1 MFNFFRK
8 NKKKEDTI
16 SRLERTVSLFEE
28 KFILMRHTAKADIFN
43 ETICKGSVIYRLQR
57 IFLDNKYTNLE
68 ELQSSEDY
76 IHLVKIIENS
86 WKSTKADFMNEDNVW
101 MCQKYSTRMIT
112 EIHEVLYT
120 HKLLTIIIR
129 SIYKSNKHKEK
140 AFQLTALEEL
150 LQATRDTLDEIWLD
164 IGCTID
170 TVLTKSEES
179 FIEGICMY
187 TEIKRQFM
195 YHNVEII
202 KEIPNII
209 PKDDLSKVS
218 LRIAEISARSF
229 VVNVMLPVPEM
240 NVDVLQ
246 RSITL
251 NFIEDTVTVYTRSDV
266 LSSIVLLCV

>member
-8 NKKKEDTI
+8 NKKKEYTI

-28 KFILMRHTAKADIFN
+28 KFLLMRHTAKADIFN
-43 ETICKGSVIYRLQR
+43 ESICKGSVIYRLQR

-86 WKSTKADFMNEDNVW
+86 WTGTKADFMNEENIW

-112 EIHEVLYT
+112 EIHDVLYT
-120 HKLLTIIIR
+120 HKLLTIIIQ
-129 SIYKSNKHKEK
+129 SIHKSNKNKEK

-150 LQATRDTLDEIWLD
+150 LQTTRDTLDAMWLD

-170 TVLTKSEES
+170 TDLTKSEES

-195 YHNVEII
+195 YHNVEIV

-218 LRIAEISARSF
+218 LRIAEISAISF

-251 NFIEDTVTVYTRSDV
+251 NFIEDTVTNYTRSDV
-266 LSSIVLLCV
+266 ISSIVLLCI

>member
-28 KFILMRHTAKADIFN
+28 KFTLMRHTAKADIFN
-43 ETICKGSVIYRLQR
+43 ETICKGSVIYILQR

-76 IHLVKIIENS
+76 IHLVKNIENS
-86 WKSTKADFMNEDNVW
+86 WKSTKADFMNEEDAW

-112 EIHEVLYT
+112 EIHDVLYT
-120 HKLLTIIIR
+120 HKLLTIIIQ

-150 LQATRDTLDEIWLD
+150 LQATRDVLDEIWLD

-179 FIEGICMY
+179 LIEGICIY

-251 NFIEDTVTVYTRSDV
+251 NFIEDTVTKYTRSDV
-266 LSSIVLLCV
+266 ISSIVLLCI

>member
-1 MFNFFRK
+1 MFKFFRK

-43 ETICKGSVIYRLQR
+43 ETICKGSVIYKLQR

-76 IHLVKIIENS
+76 IRLIKTIENS
-86 WKSTKADFMNEDNVW
+86 WKSTKVDFMDKKDSW
-101 MCQKYSTRMIT
+101 MCQKYSTRMIA
-112 EIHEVLYT
+112 EIHDVIYT
-120 HKLLTIIIR
+120 HKLLTIIIQA
-129 SIYKSNKHKEK
+129 IHKSNKHKEK

-150 LQATRDTLDEIWLD
+150 LEATRDTLDEMWLD

-218 LRIAEISARSF
+218 LRISEISARSF
-229 VVNVMLPVPEM
+229 VVSVVLPVPEM
-240 NVDVLQ
+240 NVDVVQ
-246 RSITL
+246 RNITL
-251 NFIEDTVTVYTRSDV
+251 NFIEDTVTKYLRSDV
-266 LSSIVLLCV
+266 ISSIVLLCI

>member
-43 ETICKGSVIYRLQR
+43 EVCFKVSAIYRLQR

-112 EIHEVLYT
+112 EIHDVLYT
-120 HKLLTIIIR
+120 HKLLTIIIQ

-150 LQATRDTLDEIWLD
+150 LQATRDVLDEIWLD

-179 FIEGICMY
+179 LIEGICMY

-229 VVNVMLPVPEM
+229 VVNVMLSVPEM

-251 NFIEDTVTVYTRSDV
+251 NFIEDTVTEYTRSDV

>member
-1 MFNFFRK
+1 
-8 NKKKEDTI
+8 
-16 SRLERTVSLFEE
+16 
-28 KFILMRHTAKADIFN
+28 
-43 ETICKGSVIYRLQR
+43 
-57 IFLDNKYTNLE
+57 
-68 ELQSSEDY
+68 
-76 IHLVKIIENS
+76 
-86 WKSTKADFMNEDNVW
+86 
-101 MCQKYSTRMIT
+101 MIT
-112 EIHEVLYT
+112 EIHDVLYT
-120 HKLLTIIIR
+120 HKLLTIIIQ

-251 NFIEDTVTVYTRSDV
+251 NFIEDTVTEYTRSDV

>member
-28 KFILMRHTAKADIFN
+28 RFILMRHTAKADIFN

-76 IHLVKIIENS
+76 IHLVKIIENN
-86 WKSTKADFMNEDNVW
+86 WTGTKADFMNEENIW

-112 EIHEVLYT
+112 EIHDVLYT
-120 HKLLTIIIR
+120 HKLLTIIIQ
-129 SIYKSNKHKEK
+129 SIHKSNKNKEK

-150 LQATRDTLDEIWLD
+150 LQATRDTLDAMWLD

-170 TVLTKSEES
+170 TNLTKSEES
-179 FIEGICMY
+179 FIECICMY

-209 PKDDLSKVS
+209 PKDDLSKAS

-251 NFIEDTVTVYTRSDV
+251 NFIEDTVTNYTRSDV
-266 LSSIVLLCV
+266 ISSIVLLCI